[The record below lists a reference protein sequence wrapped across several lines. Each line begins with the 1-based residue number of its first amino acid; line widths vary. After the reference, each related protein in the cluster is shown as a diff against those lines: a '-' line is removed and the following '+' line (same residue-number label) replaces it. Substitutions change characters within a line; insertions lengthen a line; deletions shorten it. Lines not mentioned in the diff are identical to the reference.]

1 MVTSV
6 ALVAVTV
13 NRDGFPATTVVGLAV
28 ISTVAIGLAATVTVA
43 VAVVVPP
50 DPTAVTVYV
59 VVTVGL
65 TVSRPPPAVGKV
77 NEVPSLPLTV
87 TVVAYDEVTV
97 RVDELPDVIELGL
110 AVIETVGA
118 GFAETVTIVEAV
130 VLAVPLIAVA
140 V

>member
-1 MVTSV
+1 
-6 ALVAVTV
+6 
-13 NRDGFPATTVVGLAV
+13 V